1 MTISDVKDLLASV
14 PGFEAAVAFR
24 AFPEGETP
32 ALPFITFSDI
42 DAYAFRADNVNYYS
56 APRFVVELHE
66 RVRNPATELLVEAKL
81 TAAGITF
88 SRAISYD
95 ATARAWLVAYTF
107 TTKGE

>member
-1 MTISDVKDLLASV
+1 MTISQVKDLLASV

-95 ATARAWLVAYTF
+95 TTDRAWLVAYTF